1 MDKEALLQEFLRT
14 KGHQSPPEG
23 YADDLVER
31 LREQLREERKERP
44 AFSLSR
50 WPEVLA
56 EVMRR
61 PAVAWPVGLAAAAF
75 AAGYFLRNDPPA
87 ATPGGGGMVVEP
99 AAVREGGGAVRS
111 GAVAIPVG
119 FGSEE
124 AAPVPVDQSGPEG
137 VPPSE
142 VPGKR
147 RTVTQP
153 ENR

>member
-14 KGHQSPPEG
+14 KGRQSPPEG
-23 YADDLVER
+23 YSDELVER
-31 LREQLREERKERP
+31 LRERLRDERRERP
-44 AFSLSR
+44 AFSVSR
-50 WPEVLA
+50 WLAALA
-56 EVMRR
+56 EVLRR
-61 PAVAWPVGLAAAAF
+61 PAVAWPVGFAAAAF
-75 AAGYFLRNDPPA
+75 AAGYFLRSDPPA
-87 ATPGGGGMVVEP
+87 TTPGGGVVVEP
-99 AAVREGGGAVRS
+99 AAVRQGGGAVRS

-137 VPPSE
+137 VPPSD

-153 ENR
+153 EHR

>member
-14 KGHQSPPEG
+14 KGRQCPPEG
-23 YADDLVER
+23 YSDELVER
-31 LREQLREERKERP
+31 LRERLRDEWRERP
-44 AFSLSR
+44 AFSVSR
-50 WPEVLA
+50 WLAVLA

-87 ATPGGGGMVVEP
+87 ATPGGGVVVEP
-99 AAVREGGGAVRS
+99 AAVREGGGPVRS

-119 FGSEE
+119 FGAEE
-124 AAPVPVDQSGPEG
+124 GVPVPVDQTGPEG

-153 ENR
+153 EKR

>member
-1 MDKEALLQEFLRT
+1 MDKEAILQEFLRT
-14 KGHQSPPEG
+14 KGRQSPPEG

-31 LREQLREERKERP
+31 LRERLRDERKERP
-44 AFSLSR
+44 VFSVSR
-50 WPEVLA
+50 WLAVLA

-87 ATPGGGGMVVEP
+87 ATPGGDGVVVEP

-124 AAPVPVDQSGPEG
+124 AVPVPVDQSGPEG

>member
-14 KGHQSPPEG
+14 KGRQSPPEG
-23 YADDLVER
+23 YSDELVER
-31 LREQLREERKERP
+31 LRERLRDERKERR
-44 AFSLSR
+44 ALSVSR
-50 WPEVLA
+50 WLEVLA

-87 ATPGGGGMVVEP
+87 VTPGGGVVVEP

-124 AAPVPVDQSGPEG
+124 AVPVPVDQTGPEG

-147 RTVTQP
+147 RTMTQP
-153 ENR
+153 EHR

>member
-14 KGHQSPPEG
+14 KGRQCPPEG
-23 YADDLVER
+23 YSDELVER
-31 LREQLREERKERP
+31 LRERLRDERRERP
-44 AFSLSR
+44 AFSVSR
-50 WPEVLA
+50 WLAVLA

-61 PAVAWPVGLAAAAF
+61 PAVAWPEGLAAAAF

-87 ATPGGGGMVVEP
+87 ATPGGGVVVES
-99 AAVREGGGAVRS
+99 AAVREGGGPVRS

-119 FGSEE
+119 FGTEE
-124 AAPVPVDQSGPEG
+124 GVPVPVDQTGPEG

-153 ENR
+153 EKR

>member
-14 KGHQSPPEG
+14 KGRQSPPEG
-23 YADDLVER
+23 YSDELVER
-31 LREQLREERKERP
+31 LRERLRDERKERP
-44 AFSLSR
+44 GMAAMG
-50 WPEVLA
+50 WMEWIAGVL
-56 EVMRR
+56 RR

-87 ATPGGGGMVVEP
+87 VTPGGGVVVEP

-124 AAPVPVDQSGPEG
+124 AVPVPVDQTGPEG

-147 RTVTQP
+147 RTMTQP
-153 ENR
+153 EHR

>member
-14 KGHQSPPEG
+14 KGRQSPPEG
-23 YADDLVER
+23 YSDELVER
-31 LREQLREERKERP
+31 LRERLRDERRERP
-44 AFSLSR
+44 VFSVSR
-50 WPEVLA
+50 WLAALA
-56 EVMRR
+56 EVLRR

-75 AAGYFLRNDPPA
+75 AAGYFLRSDPPA
-87 ATPGGGGMVVEP
+87 TTPGGVVEP

-119 FGSEE
+119 FGPGE

-137 VPPSE
+137 VPPSD

>member
-14 KGHQSPPEG
+14 KGRQSPPEG
-23 YADDLVER
+23 YADELVDR
-31 LREQLREERKERP
+31 LRERLREERKERP
-44 AFSLSR
+44 AMAAMGWVEWFTEML
-50 WPEVLA
+50 
-56 EVMRR
+56 RR

-87 ATPGGGGMVVEP
+87 ATPGGGVVVEP
-99 AAVREGGGAVRS
+99 AAVREGGSAVRS

-124 AAPVPVDQSGPEG
+124 AAPVPVDQTGPEG